1 MGRAV
6 ETAYF
11 LVLLLLLRL
20 RVGELE
26 GVVLWE
32 VSNLYY
38 FLGRILSP
46 LLVIEVLEIIINAV

>member
-1 MGRAV
+1 VGRAV